1 MAQTDDLS
9 RCLAAFDQDTTL
21 VVVVEMS
28 QSNWLAAA
36 LVPGLD
42 RQPLKK
48 MAPDQTTLL
57 RLVERWRDEAV
68 QAGRT
73 ITRTSGCPPRERPTP
88 GWRGS
93 AMGERHMRPPRWIV
107 VDGPAA
113 LSGKHGRESASTIAV

>member
-73 ITRTSGCPPRERPTP
+73 ITRTVLAFEATASGWRAGCASGVWRPT
-88 GWRGS
+88 
-93 AMGERHMRPPRWIV
+93 
-107 VDGPAA
+107 
-113 LSGKHGRESASTIAV
+113 

>member
-9 RCLAAFDQDTTL
+9 RYLAAFDQDTTL

-68 QAGRT
+68 QACGDRCAVVAECG
-73 ITRTSGCPPRERPTP
+73 SHRPV
-88 GWRGS
+88 GQRGS
-93 AMGERHMRPPRWIV
+93 DVR
-107 VDGPAA
+107 VDAQ
-113 LSGKHGRESASTIAV
+113 